1 MKLAPFSTSLVTGKK
16 WVSHTKL
23 ATPTHVVAPIG
34 GPSCLKTVVERK
46 TILKE
51 IQNLSEALIT
61 QQNKFELALERIR
74 DERRKHKKTKKNLEK
89 SELKKDQIEYLK
101 RRIDDLKRNEEN
113 LLQDLVQQQ
122 SISKDALQGLD
133 NLRVKFDE
141 EKSLMKNELE
151 HYFNLLVEQEKCKY
165 HTLLQK
171 FNQLEPLEKQ
181 VKELEVKNQTLER
194 RLTEQ
199 RESTYNFQN
208 MLEDSKNTAKML
220 EDKLEDKTAQLDLKE
235 KEFKSVV
242 SQLKF
247 QLEDLG
253 KLKLC
258 KLPWFRGENQ
268 WQVHWQN

>member
-1 MKLAPFSTSLVTGKK
+1 VLHNPEIVKLAPFSTSLVTGKK
-16 WVSHTKL
+16 CVSHSKL
-23 ATPTHVVAPIG
+23 VPASHAITPVG
-34 GPSCLKTVVERK
+34 GPSCLKTIAERK

-61 QQNKFELALERIR
+61 QQNKFELAVERIK
-74 DERRKHKKTKKNLEK
+74 DERKKHKKTKKNLEK
-89 SELKKDQIEYLK
+89 SELKKDLIEYLK
-101 RRIDDLKRNEEN
+101 RRIEDLKRNEEN

-141 EKSLMKNELE
+141 EKKMMKDELE
-151 HYFNLLVEQEKCKY
+151 HYYTLLVEQEKCKY
-165 HTLLQK
+165 HNLLQK

-181 VKELEVKNQTLER
+181 VKDLEAKNHTLER
-194 RLTEQ
+194 RLNEQ
-199 RESTYNFQN
+199 REATHNFQN
-208 MLEDSKNTAKML
+208 MLEDSKNTARML

-242 SQLKF
+242 GELKH

-253 KLKLC
+253 K
-258 KLPWFRGENQ
+258 
-268 WQVHWQN
+268 